1 MEDVLN
7 RIAAQTG
14 LSVDTVKEAVGHIL
28 TYMKA
33 EGTDPA
39 VDTMIAETPGA
50 SDAILAAA
58 NGGGG
63 GGMMGGVM
71 GAFGGGI
78 MALGSKLMGLGLDM
92 GQIRMI
98 ATELV
103 TFARE
108 HAGADT
114 VDRVIAT
121 TPGLSQFA

>member
-1 MEDVLN
+1 MDEVLR
-7 RIAAQTG
+7 RIAAETG
-14 LSVDTVKEAVGHIL
+14 LSPDKARQAVGHIL

-39 VDTMIAETPGA
+39 VDTMIADTPGA
-50 SDAILAAA
+50 SEAILAAGE
-58 NGGGG
+58 GGGG
-63 GGMMGGVM
+63 GLMGGVM

-78 MALGSKLMGLGLDM
+78 MALGSKLMSLGLDM

-103 TFARE
+103 SFAKA
-108 HAGADT
+108 HAGAET

>member
-1 MEDVLN
+1 MEEVLN
-7 RIAAQTG
+7 RIAAETG
-14 LSVDTVKEAVGHIL
+14 LTPETAKLAVGHIL

-39 VDTMIAETPGA
+39 VEKMIDETPGA
-50 SDAILAAA
+50 NEAILAAS
-58 NGGGG
+58 GGGSG
-63 GGMMGGVM
+63 GLLGSVV

-92 GQIRMI
+92 GQIKLVGAELI
-98 ATELV
+98 AY
-103 TFARE
+103 AKQ
-108 HAGADT
+108 HAGAET

>member
-1 MEDVLN
+1 MEEVLN
-7 RIAAQTG
+7 RISAETG
-14 LSVDTVKEAVGHIL
+14 LTPEKAKIAVGHIL
-28 TYMKA
+28 TYMKT

-39 VDTMIAETPGA
+39 VEKMIAETPGA
-50 SDAILAAA
+50 NEAILAAGE
-58 NGGGG
+58 GGGG
-63 GGMMGGVM
+63 GLLGSVM

-98 ATELV
+98 ATELI
-103 TFARE
+103 TFAKQ
-108 HAGADT
+108 HAGAET

>member
-1 MEDVLN
+1 MEEVLN
-7 RIAAQTG
+7 RIAANTG
-14 LSVDTVKEAVGHIL
+14 LTPEKAREAVGHIL
-28 TYMKA
+28 TYMKT

-39 VDTMIAETPGA
+39 VETMIAETPGA
-50 SDAILAAA
+50 NEAILAAR
-58 NGGGG
+58 GGGG
-63 GGMMGGVM
+63 VMGGAL

-103 TFARE
+103 TFAKA
-108 HAGADT
+108 HAGEET
-114 VDRVIAT
+114 VERVIAT

>member
-1 MEDVLN
+1 MDEVLN
-7 RIAAQTG
+7 RIAAETG
-14 LSVDTVKEAVGHIL
+14 LSTEKAREAVGHIL

-39 VDTMIAETPGA
+39 VDTMIADTPGA
-50 SDAILAAA
+50 ADAILSAGDS
-58 NGGGG
+58 GGGG
-63 GGMMGGVM
+63 LMGGVM

-78 MALGSKLMGLGLDM
+78 MALGSKLMGMGLDM

-103 TFARE
+103 AFAKQ
-108 HAGADT
+108 HAGAET

>member
-1 MEDVLN
+1 MQDVLN
-7 RIAAQTG
+7 RIAAETG
-14 LSVDTVKEAVGHIL
+14 LTVEKAQIAVGHIL
-28 TYMKA
+28 AYMKA

-39 VDTMIAETPGA
+39 VETMIAETPGA
-50 SDAILAAA
+50 AEAIAAT
-58 NGGGG
+58 GGGG
-63 GGMMGGVM
+63 GGIMSSVM

-98 ATELV
+98 ATELI
-103 TFARE
+103 TYAKQN
-108 HAGADT
+108 AGAET